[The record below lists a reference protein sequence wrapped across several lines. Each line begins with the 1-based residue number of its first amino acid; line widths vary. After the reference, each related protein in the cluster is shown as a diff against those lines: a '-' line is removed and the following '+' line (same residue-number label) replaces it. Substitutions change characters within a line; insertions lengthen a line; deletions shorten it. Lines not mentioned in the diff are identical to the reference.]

1 LRIDAT
7 SNDLYLAKI
16 SKIMERNENRKKL
29 NFEVLKLEQTKN
41 IEKQK
46 LENMF
51 SDKMNAIN
59 KDF

>member
-1 LRIDAT
+1 
-7 SNDLYLAKI
+7 
-16 SKIMERNENRKKL
+16 MERNENRKKL